1 MQYRTDMNGLQN
13 RKKDIK
19 LLSVDNMIEYV
30 KNPMNSTNKQL
41 A

>member
-1 MQYRTDMNGLQN
+1 MQYRTDMNALQN

-41 A
+41 E

>member
-1 MQYRTDMNGLQN
+1 MQYRTDMNALQN